1 MRRDRSKYHTAIM
14 SRFLRFWWR
23 CVSVAGR
30 GNIAF
35 ANSWQWLFGFPIFS
49 GIIGFIA
56 SRVGVASVTTGSP
69 ILDGLLISLGSF
81 LATWS
86 IAFIV
91 RLVNAPVML
100 FYAEKERAD
109 RLDEIKRQLANGAIS
124 PSFDLGFEAI
134 PINGDKVQQFHEDRY
149 YSLFDFPQSICR
161 IWVEN
166 MQSRPVDNCRVAV
179 ERFGPASPVKNGA
192 LLIPDNRGAE
202 HNRTAHFQLAA
213 TERKYFKFLELS
225 KPIDREAN
233 LDIIV
238 VSDQDATGSLAFI
251 VPGAALEFNTKYFA
265 TIAVHGDNANSRRL
279 NLMIDVISDTE
290 VVVTEVHL
298 SD

>member
-1 MRRDRSKYHTAIM
+1 
-14 SRFLRFWWR
+14 
-23 CVSVAGR
+23 
-30 GNIAF
+30 
-35 ANSWQWLFGFPIFS
+35 
-49 GIIGFIA
+49 
-56 SRVGVASVTTGSP
+56 
-69 ILDGLLISLGSF
+69 
-81 LATWS
+81 
-86 IAFIV
+86 
-91 RLVNAPVML
+91 
-100 FYAEKERAD
+100 
-109 RLDEIKRQLANGAIS
+109 
-124 PSFDLGFEAI
+124 
-134 PINGDKVQQFHEDRY
+134 
-149 YSLFDFPQSICR
+149 
-161 IWVEN
+161 
-166 MQSRPVDNCRVAV
+166 
-179 ERFGPASPVKNGA
+179 
-192 LLIPDNRGAE
+192 LIPDNRGAE